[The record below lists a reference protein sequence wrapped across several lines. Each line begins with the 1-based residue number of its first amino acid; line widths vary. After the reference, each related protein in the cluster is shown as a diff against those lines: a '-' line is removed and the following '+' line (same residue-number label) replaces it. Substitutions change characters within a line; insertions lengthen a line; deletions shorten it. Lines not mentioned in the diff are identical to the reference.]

1 MKEQFYNF
9 VGDYFAVV
17 IIAVLMLVIYCLIK
31 EIDKERNKV
40 KKVKQAYKQLLNS
53 TKYEIVTRGNWAGY
67 DL

>member
-9 VGDYFAVV
+9 VGDYFTIV
-17 IIAVLMLVIYCLIK
+17 IIALLMLVIYCLAK

-40 KKVKQAYKQLLNS
+40 KKVKQAYKQLLKS
-53 TKYEIVTRGNWAGY
+53 TKYEVVTRGNWAGY